1 MFRVAMLAMLFC
13 VLSGRGA
20 VAQSNVVNVAAAADM
35 QPVFEVAGPIFEQ
48 KTGLKLKISYG
59 SSATLSQQLQNGSPA
74 DIFFSADFY
83 FAEQVVSANLTDSKQ
98 PEPYAKGLLVLW
110 TGKNSR
116 FKPLSIDDLSR
127 KDLNKV
133 AIADPDR
140 APYGRA
146 AVAAL
151 KKMNFFANVQPHIV
165 QAESVAQA
173 AQFALTG
180 NAELALISQTIA
192 MSPKYRNEGTF
203 VLFPLTQYP
212 DIRQCAVI
220 LKAGANRD
228 GAHRLLSFMLSD
240 QVQQN
245 LPKLGLQAVK

>member
-1 MFRVAMLAMLFC
+1 
-13 VLSGRGA
+13 
-20 VAQSNVVNVAAAADM
+20 
-35 QPVFEVAGPIFEQ
+35 
-48 KTGLKLKISYG
+48 
-59 SSATLSQQLQNGSPA
+59 
-74 DIFFSADFY
+74 
-83 FAEQVVSANLTDSKQ
+83 
-98 PEPYAKGLLVLW
+98 
-110 TGKNSR
+110 
-116 FKPLSIDDLSR
+116 
-127 KDLNKV
+127 
-133 AIADPDR
+133 
-140 APYGRA
+140 
-146 AVAAL
+146 
-151 KKMNFFANVQPHIV
+151 MNFFANVQPHIV